1 MRVVYAAMAVA
12 MSCISLPVVGQSLTL
27 PEAVKRAE
35 AANVTVLARRAQLSA
50 IDGQRRES
58 DAFLYNN
65 PSVTVEGTRRRSTPL
80 DASTNEFNLG
90 VSQTFETGGQQANR
104 RSAASAAADAATAEI
119 DDAIRA
125 ARWDAVG
132 QFYAVLVAQ
141 RRVELEER
149 STAVFERVASV
160 VAKRRAAGEDTRLD
174 ANLASIEVERSRNAA
189 GVARERLL
197 DLRNELATT
206 LQWPP
211 EQLPDLVGELD
222 AVGALP
228 DGYTLDRLLASAN
241 ELPRIRALDARVE
254 TARSRV
260 SVERGN
266 RNPDITVGVS
276 AGREGF
282 PDDRE
287 RLARLWVS
295 VPLPLFK
302 QNQAAVG
309 QAMSDLTQAE
319 VERNAAVR
327 DTQARIRRVWRL
339 FESQRERVDRLRRL
353 VLPASVDNQQLSA
366 RSREAGQIGLLDQ
379 LVLSRQALDA
389 ERELND
395 ALGEYQATRVELER
409 IAGWMKGL

>member
-1 MRVVYAAMAVA
+1 MRVVYAAGAVA
-12 MSCISLPVVGQSLTL
+12 MLCLSLPAVGQSLTL
-27 PEAVKRAE
+27 PEAVRRAE

-50 IDGQRRES
+50 IDGLRRES

-65 PSVTVEGTRRRSTPL
+65 PSVTVEGTRRRSVPL
-80 DASTNEFNLG
+80 DGSTNEFNLG
-90 VSQTFETGGQQANR
+90 ISQTFETGGQQANR

-119 DDAIRA
+119 DDAVRV

-149 STAVFERVASV
+149 STAVFERVAAV

-174 ANLASIEVERSRNAA
+174 ANLASIEVERARNAA

-222 AVGALP
+222 AVAALP

-241 ELPRIRALDARVE
+241 ELPRIRALDAKVE

-282 PDDRE
+282 SDDRE

-302 QNQAAVG
+302 QNQAAIG

-366 RSREAGQIGLLDQ
+366 RSRDAGQIGLLDQ